1 MFSSSQFILLPL
13 MNGRL
18 SLPARFG
25 TERGETAPFLVILRR
40 LVNVMLVCAI
50 LLTVR
55 GLDPQ
60 VGFGTL
66 KHGPSAW
73 PGIIGSLYFFISSTS

>member
-50 LLTVR
+50 LLAVR
-55 GLDPQ
+55 GLDPRA
-60 VGFGTL
+60 VNWTL
-66 KHGPSAW
+66 KYVLFR
-73 PGIIGSLYFFISSTS
+73 PGIIGSLYFSISSTS